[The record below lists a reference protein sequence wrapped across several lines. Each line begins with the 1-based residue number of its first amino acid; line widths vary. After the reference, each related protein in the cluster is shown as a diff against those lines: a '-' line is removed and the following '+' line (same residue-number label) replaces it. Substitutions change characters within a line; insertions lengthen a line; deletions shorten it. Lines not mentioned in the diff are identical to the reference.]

1 MLTGKQA
8 KNANI
13 ARTIN
18 KCLSQFTS
26 SDMQLLESMVL
37 TNFNDAMMTNNLAKL
52 QMAQINLTEKIND
65 LFIKS
70 LNQYIQN
77 QNTKFQNKQD
87 GLTGPEPAA
96 FTTDSKNRGKKE
108 RK

>member
-1 MLTGKQA
+1 
-8 KNANI
+8 
-13 ARTIN
+13 
-18 KCLSQFTS
+18 
-26 SDMQLLESMVL
+26 MQLLESMVL

-52 QMAQINLTEKIND
+52 QMAQINLTEKINN

-77 QNTKFQNKQD
+77 QNTKFQNKHD
-87 GLTGPEPAA
+87 NISGSVEPAA
-96 FTTDSKNRGKKE
+96 FTTDSKAIGKQA